1 MLEHWSA
8 FFDDEAYLPDG
19 AWSQDLILLRRRA
32 DGAPPTSP
40 PIVRRPD
47 VVAAPSDVATAPKP
61 WSQRVVATALRVQS
75 QAHPRVAAAG
85 SAGTRPR
92 SERAGVEQDLVREI
106 GMLRT
111 GVYEQGQRI
120 SVLAERLRDEIPAIG
135 SIDGHK

>member
-61 WSQRVVATALRVQS
+61 WSQRVVATALRVRRRLIRAWQRRGAQEPVPDQS
-75 QAHPRVAAAG
+75 APA
-85 SAGTRPR
+85 S
-92 SERAGVEQDLVREI
+92 QDLVREI